1 MMIPLFKVSM
11 SPTVGPA
18 VQEVLNSG
26 FIGQG
31 KKVDEFEEILKDWIG
46 NQYTL
51 TTNNATSAEHLAL
64 HLMKKQN
71 KAKDGDEILCT
82 PLTCTATN
90 WPVLANNLKI
100 KWVDIDPRN
109 LNMDLDD
116 LARKITPKTKGIML
130 VHWGG
135 YPVDLKR
142 LDEILNNTE
151 NMYGFRPFVIE
162 DCAHSFGS
170 TFLGKKMG
178 NHGNICTYS
187 FQAIKTLTCG
197 DGGALVLQDQDSYD
211 NCKLMRWYGI
221 DREDNSKDFRCEKDI
236 ENWGFKFH
244 MNDIN
249 ATIGIENTKITD
261 SVISR
266 HKDNA
271 KYYDKNLKNI
281 SGITLTERDSR
292 MDSSFWIYSMLVED
306 RDGFMKKMKE
316 CEIMVS
322 QVHERNDKHSC
333 VREFRSQLPNL
344 ESVIPNLI
352 SIPVGFWVKNY
363 DREYVVEKIR
373 EGW

>member
-1 MMIPLFKVSM
+1 MIPLFKVSM

-18 VQEVLNSG
+18 VQEVLYSG

-31 KKVDEFEEILKDWIG
+31 KKVDEFEKILKDWIG
-46 NQYTL
+46 NPYIL

-64 HLMKKQN
+64 HLMKKQG

-100 KWVDIDPRN
+100 KWVDVDPKN

-135 YPVDLKR
+135 YPVDLTKLR
-142 LDEILNNTE
+142 QVQDRAE

-170 TFLGKKMG
+170 TFAGKKLG

-187 FQAIKTLTCG
+187 FQAIKNFTCG

-211 NCKLMRWYGI
+211 DCKLMRWYGI
-221 DREDNSKDFRCEKDI
+221 DREDNRKDFRCEKDI
-236 ENWGFKFH
+236 KNWGFKFH

-249 ATIGIENTKITD
+249 ATVGIENMKITD
-261 SVISR
+261 TVILK
-266 HKDNA
+266 HKNNA

-281 SGITLTERDSR
+281 SGITLTERDHR
-292 MDSSFWIYSMLVED
+292 MESAFWIYSMLVDD
-306 RDGFMKKMKE
+306 RLNFMKKMKE

-322 QVHERNDKHSC
+322 QVHERNDKHTC
-333 VREFRSQLPNL
+333 VAEFRSQLPNL
-344 ESVIPNLI
+344 ESIIGNLV
-352 SIPVGFWVKNY
+352 SIPVGSWVMKE
-363 DREYVVEKIR
+363 DREYIR
-373 EGW
+373 DCILRGW